1 MARNVRAALE
11 TFYWSLSLRFA
22 SSLGISLIMLR
33 SDARDSAD
41 TGVAGVGIGI
51 DSYCGD
57 STLSALG
64 IVSSAGS
71 FGVSVRT
78 LSGLNGNKPLPLY
91 AARIFLFVSAVS
103 LTGLYR

>member
-1 MARNVRAALE
+1 
-11 TFYWSLSLRFA
+11 
-22 SSLGISLIMLR
+22 MLK

-41 TGVAGVGIGI
+41 TGVAGVGI